1 MIFKKSLLRSLL
13 LLVLIPVIFFG
24 VDYLSGRGMRANW
37 QYILIG
43 AVTVGTVIFYL
54 IRSGRQQGILKNGIR
69 GKAKILAVEDT
80 GLQVNFKPQLR
91 IKLLV
96 SIPSTPPY
104 EVTHTE
110 SIDYHSITKLEIGK
124 EVKVIVHEKDQ
135 NRLVINWSEN
145 LSIDNY

>member
-1 MIFKKSLLRSLL
+1 MNNTKNLPRYLL
-13 LLVLIPVIFFG
+13 LLVLIPVIYFG
-24 VDYLSGRGMRANW
+24 TDYLTGNKIRENW
-37 QYILIG
+37 HYILIG
-43 AVTVGTVIFYL
+43 ATTVVVAVFYFV
-54 IRSGRQQGILKNGIR
+54 RAGRQQGILKNGIR

-110 SIDYHSITKLEIGK
+110 SMDYHSITKLEIGK
-124 EVKVIVHEKDQ
+124 EVKVIVHEKNQ